1 MHTCSLAKAGK
12 IYSSFSLV
20 AVGDEVSFRVY
31 TTFMATET
39 NRGTTTTKSIL
50 YIGFALV

>member
-20 AVGDEVSFRVY
+20 PVGDEVSVSVY
-31 TTFMATET
+31 TTFMTTET
-39 NRGTTTTKSIL
+39 NKGTTTTKSIL
-50 YIGFALV
+50 YIGFALG